1 MYRILIADDEGL
13 MLEAFKGI
21 ILAEFGEKC
30 IVETAKTGRVV
41 IEKAETFHPD
51 IVFMDIHM
59 PGINGIQAMREIRKF
74 NNSALFYVISA
85 YDKFDYAKDAID
97 LGVEKYLTKPISKG
111 KIISVVEE
119 ATAKVD
125 KVRDQRS
132 NLLKI
137 QEKLETV
144 IPVVESSYVSA
155 LLFQKEM
162 QAADYYQQLLD
173 IAYAQGFVMV
183 VQFGQSYENGRLVS
197 PVGMNVKAQS
207 FYPEFRDVV
216 KSAFPCV
223 VGNIM
228 SNRIP
233 VVVPC
238 EISQNPY
245 EDRIDLV
252 EKARELVARLEN
264 RLDAKFRVGIGRIWE
279 MAEMERSY
287 REALH
292 ALNGSLSRVIHIEDL
307 SQNGVYDEAFPGNN
321 EKRMY
326 RFLEEGNEEGML
338 QEVNFFFD
346 WMVEHYS
353 QDMNNIRLKILEFI
367 IWSEKIAFECGAIN
381 YGFSYRRDYLD
392 TAMSLSTYEELHK
405 WFQEKMVN
413 VCRAIRDQKVDQSN
427 SAVKKAMVYIQ
438 ENYSKDISLD
448 DVSGQVNISPYY
460 FSKIFK
466 DETGENFIEY
476 LTRVRIERA
485 KELLVDANISVKE
498 AGIQSGYS
506 DPNYFSRIFKKQ
518 MDMTPSE
525 YKARYGK

>member
-162 QAADYYQQLLD
+162 Q
-173 IAYAQGFVMV
+173 
-183 VQFGQSYENGRLVS
+183 FGQSYENGRLVS

-287 REALH
+287 REALR

-438 ENYSKDISLD
+438 ENYSRDISLD

>member
-1 MYRILIADDEGL
+1 
-13 MLEAFKGI
+13 
-21 ILAEFGEKC
+21 
-30 IVETAKTGRVV
+30 
-41 IEKAETFHPD
+41 
-51 IVFMDIHM
+51 
-59 PGINGIQAMREIRKF
+59 
-74 NNSALFYVISA
+74 
-85 YDKFDYAKDAID
+85 
-97 LGVEKYLTKPISKG
+97 
-111 KIISVVEE
+111 
-119 ATAKVD
+119 
-125 KVRDQRS
+125 
-132 NLLKI
+132 
-137 QEKLETV
+137 
-144 IPVVESSYVSA
+144 
-155 LLFQKEM
+155 
-162 QAADYYQQLLD
+162 
-173 IAYAQGFVMV
+173 
-183 VQFGQSYENGRLVS
+183 
-197 PVGMNVKAQS
+197 MNVKAQS

-287 REALH
+287 REALR

>member
-162 QAADYYQQLLD
+162 QAADYYQACFMILHMHT
-173 IAYAQGFVMV
+173 GFVMV

-287 REALH
+287 REALR

-460 FSKIFK
+460 FSKILRMRQEK
-466 DETGENFIEY
+466 
-476 LTRVRIERA
+476 
-485 KELLVDANISVKE
+485 ISLS
-498 AGIQSGYS
+498 I
-506 DPNYFSRIFKKQ
+506 
-518 MDMTPSE
+518 
-525 YKARYGK
+525 

>member
-1 MYRILIADDEGL
+1 MYRILVADDEGI
-13 MLEAFKGI
+13 MLEAFKNVI
-21 ILAEFGEKC
+21 SSTFGDSC
-30 IVETAKTGRVV
+30 IVETAKTGRAVTE
-41 IEKAETFHPD
+41 IAETFHPD

-74 NNSALFYVISA
+74 NTTALFYVVSA
-85 YDKFDYAKDAID
+85 YDKFDYAKEAID
-97 LGVEKYLTKPISKG
+97 LGVERYLTKPISKA
-111 KIISVVEE
+111 KIIVAVEE

-125 KVRDQRS
+125 TKRNQRS
-132 NLLKI
+132 NLLRI

-144 IPVVESSYVSA
+144 IPVVENSFVGS
-155 LLFQKEM
+155 LLFQQEM
-162 QAADYYQQLLD
+162 QVADYYQQLLD
-173 IAYAQGFVMV
+173 IEEKQGYVMII
-183 VQFGQSYENGRLVS
+183 QFGQSYENGRLVS
-197 PVGMNVKAQS
+197 PVGMNVKAQD
-207 FYPEFRDVV
+207 FYAELRDIV
-216 KSAFPCV
+216 KSSFSCA
-223 VGNIM
+223 VGSIM

-233 VVVPC
+233 IVVPC
-238 EISQNPY
+238 ALSENPY
-245 EDRIDLV
+245 EERIDLV
-252 EKARELVARLEN
+252 EQARSLITRLED
-264 RLDAKFRVGIGRIWE
+264 RIEAKFRVGIGRVRE
-279 MAEMERSY
+279 MQEMERSY
-287 REALH
+287 REALR
-292 ALNGSLSRVIHIEDL
+292 ALNGSKSRVIHIEDL

>member
-287 REALH
+287 REALR

-381 YGFSYRRDYLD
+381 YRRDYLD